1 MSTENEKVK
10 VAVFQK
16 EKEGTNYCGDRFHYE
31 ETDTGF
37 ICALADGLGSG
48 EFAEESA
55 QIVIDII
62 KENPFASG
70 EEIVSKCASK
80 LWGKRGVVLGILK
93 LDFEAG
99 TYTFSSIGN
108 IGVVTVTN
116 EKKKSRNIPSSGYLA
131 GYKRSLKVVEEKLKQ
146 GMKFFMFS
154 DGVTDK
160 ELSFSMLHQDIDKVI
175 GTLQCISSDTIR
187 ADDTTLIAMEY
198 RN

>member
-1 MSTENEKVK
+1 MINKKVE
-10 VAVFQK
+10 VAVYQK
-16 EKEGTNYCGDRFHYE
+16 EKEGTHYCGDRFYYE

-62 KENPFASG
+62 KESPFASN
-70 EEIVSKCASK
+70 EDIVSKCASK

-93 LDFEAG
+93 MDFKTG

-108 IGVVTVTN
+108 IGVITVSKD
-116 EKKKSRNIPSSGYLA
+116 KKKSRNIPSSGYLA
-131 GYKRSLKVVEEKLKQ
+131 GYKRSLKVVEGKLEQ

-160 ELSFSMLHQDIDKVI
+160 ELSFSMLHQDVDKVI
-175 GTLQCISSDTIR
+175 NSFQCISSEKVR
-187 ADDTTLIAMEY
+187 SDDTTLIAMGY
-198 RN
+198 KG